1 MVGRLKIN
9 IVFIWI
15 GGNIIIK
22 VSNLFK
28 NQEYEALFRF
38 AYAPERFVKIDDFN
52 FDKFE
57 NKIIAGICKDVVAD
71 FKIGAV
77 CGLSVRPRITFE
89 ECFKSEEHM
98 IVFFL
103 IFYFAFSVWAHGCGD
118 FKENILEINESVEDT
133 MELTVAWKRK
143 MFSIIEGL
151 KDLSIEQKLFAKTSV
166 IELWRKMNISEAPEK
181 DLEDLVY
188 MD

>member
-1 MVGRLKIN
+1 MIKI
-9 IVFIWI
+9 
-15 GGNIIIK
+15 
-22 VSNLFK
+22 SNLFK
-28 NQEYEALFRF
+28 NDEYEALFRF
-38 AYAPERFVKIDDFN
+38 AYAPEMFFKMDYFD

-57 NKIIAGICKDVVAD
+57 NMIIAEICKDIVAD
-71 FKIGAV
+71 FKIG
-77 CGLSVRPRITFE
+77 RQFMRFERIPRITFE